1 MGGDRSISCFVVG
14 LDYFVIL
21 FCWSYSNPLAGYR
34 RPRPRGFYLSAFA
47 NKFNAGLLRD
57 PFLLVLPKAQRRYRG
72 GSFVF
77 GCNCEQVRIA
87 PKNTLEIIAGL
98 LA

>member
-1 MGGDRSISCFVVG
+1 MSANPNKVNSG
-14 LDYFVIL
+14 LIT
-21 FCWSYSNPLAGYR
+21 P
-34 RPRPRGFYLSAFA
+34 PI
-47 NKFNAGLLRD
+47 
-57 PFLLVLPKAQRRYRG
+57 LLVLPKAHRRYRG